1 MLLEVLLNAFLGG
14 LVCFIA
20 TGLGATV
27 ILFKSE
33 FSSLTLDSF
42 FGFSIGIMLA
52 APFFSLL
59 QPALEL
65 GGVIVVSFGFLIGA
79 SFMYFSDISIPHE
92 HSTEKTLDGNRSN
105 RLWKIIT
112 AITLH
117 NIPEAHSGGHG
128 KVAMFFMI
136 VGFILMMILNVVL

>member
-1 MLLEVLLNAFLGG
+1 
-14 LVCFIA
+14 
-20 TGLGATV
+20 
-27 ILFKSE
+27 
-33 FSSLTLDSF
+33 
-42 FGFSIGIMLA
+42 
-52 APFFSLL
+52 
-59 QPALEL
+59 
-65 GGVIVVSFGFLIGA
+65 
-79 SFMYFSDISIPHE
+79 MYFSDISIPHE